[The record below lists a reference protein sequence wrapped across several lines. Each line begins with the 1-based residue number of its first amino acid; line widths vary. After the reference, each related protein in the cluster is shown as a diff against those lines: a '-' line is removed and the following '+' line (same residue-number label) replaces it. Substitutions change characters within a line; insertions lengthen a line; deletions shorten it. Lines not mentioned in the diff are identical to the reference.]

1 MQCSAYLQL
10 SAIPELAGECEETR
24 RLARAFLQEMCYLA
38 PGRASVGL
46 LDQAG
51 RDIELL
57 AICAPLEP
65 ASSVS

>member
-1 MQCSAYLQL
+1 MQRVLQL

-24 RLARAFLQEMCYLA
+24 RIARAFLQEMCYLA

-57 AICAPLEP
+57 AVCAPLEP
-65 ASSVS
+65 ATSGAR